1 MDKTVDLN
9 YSWEYGSNFAASP
22 ELQTM
27 VSGWY
32 AIGTEIVFACGGS
45 MFQSVAAAASA
56 EDGKVVGVDVDQSSE
71 SDTVVTS
78 AMKGLSDAAEWAIAK
93 VYDGTWDEIGNNA
106 TALGVKENAVG
117 LPTATWSMENF
128 TVADYEDLFQQV
140 LNGDLTIDNNSEMAN
155 PAEGGLTNVNVN
167 YIGG

>member
-9 YSWEYGSNFAASP
+9 YSWEYGATFSASP

-32 AIGTEIVFACGGS
+32 ANGTEIVFACGGS

-93 VYDGTWDEIGNNA
+93 VYDGTFSEIGG
-106 TALGVKENAVG
+106 TDTSLGVAENAVG

-128 TVADYEDLFQQV
+128 SVADYEDLFQKV
-140 LNGDLTIDNNSEMAN
+140 LNGDVTIDNGSVAN

>member
-1 MDKTVDLN
+1 
-9 YSWEYGSNFAASP
+9 
-22 ELQTM
+22 
-27 VSGWY
+27 
-32 AIGTEIVFACGGS
+32 
-45 MFQSVAAAASA
+45 MFQSVVAAASA

-140 LNGDLTIDNNSEMAN
+140 LNGDGIFKLAKIGISAHFYRMLPYIVTLLVLAFTSKSSRA
-155 PAEGGLTNVNVN
+155 PKAEGIPYDKGQR
-167 YIGG
+167 

>member
-1 MDKTVDLN
+1 MVAQIK
-9 YSWEYGSNFAASP
+9 GSGRLRLTAVGGMEPNNAEA
-22 ELQTM
+22 ENVRVYTR
-27 VSGWY
+27 
-32 AIGTEIVFACGGS
+32 CG
-45 MFQSVAAAASA
+45 
-56 EDGKVVGVDVDQSSE
+56 
-71 SDTVVTS
+71 
-78 AMKGLSDAAEWAIAK
+78 K